1 MADNKNM
8 QDMLKQMS
16 QQLNLSENELKSAAK
31 KGNANSIFKNADSK
45 TQKTVEEILN
55 DPQKTHSFPRSSIF
69 GYTLLSTPYPVL

>member
-45 TQKTVEEILN
+45 TQKTEELLES
-55 DPQKTHSFPRSSIF
+55 PQAKAIIEMLRK
-69 GYTLLSTPYPVL
+69 GK

>member
-55 DPQKTHSFPRSSIF
+55 DPQKRKE
-69 GYTLLSTPYPVL
+69 LLESPQAKAIIEMLRKGK